1 MPEDPLMTAHDWLIL
16 VYQLKVLASSCP
28 ADCYKTRSPV
38 LKQMLT
44 LIYLPSPQYAD
55 SGQLGVGASITRGG
69 L

>member
-1 MPEDPLMTAHDWLIL
+1 MPEDPLMTSSCSLVEKFLIR
-16 VYQLKVLASSCP
+16 SCP
-28 ADCYKTRSPV
+28 ADCQTTRSPV